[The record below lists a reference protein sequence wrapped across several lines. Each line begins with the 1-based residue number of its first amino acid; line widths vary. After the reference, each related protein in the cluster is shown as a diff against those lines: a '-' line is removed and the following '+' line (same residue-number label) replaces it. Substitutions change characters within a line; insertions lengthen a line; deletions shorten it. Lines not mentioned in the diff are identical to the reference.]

1 MDYIYSK
8 IDNNLIDVNKID
20 KIDKI
25 ETLIIE
31 TVICAEKDQPLVN
44 LSVGDYYLKVTFV
57 NSEENF
63 YYYLS
68 DINDEI
74 NRLKDQINKLQ
85 G

>member
-20 KIDKI
+20 KI
-25 ETLIIE
+25 ETLIFE
-31 TVICAEKDQPLVN
+31 TLICAEKDQPLVN

-85 G
+85 E

>member
-20 KIDKI
+20 KI
-25 ETLIIE
+25 ETLIFE
-31 TVICAEKDQPLVN
+31 TLICAEKDQPLVN

-63 YYYLS
+63 YPLFFKYFAS
-68 DINDEI
+68 I
-74 NRLKDQINKLQ
+74 R

>member
-20 KIDKI
+20 KV
-25 ETLIIE
+25 ETLIFE
-31 TVICAEKDQPLVN
+31 TLICAEKDQPLVN

-85 G
+85 E

>member
-20 KIDKI
+20 KI
-25 ETLIIE
+25 ETLIFE
-31 TVICAEKDQPLVN
+31 TLICAEKDQPLVN

-57 NSEENF
+57 NSKENF

>member
-20 KIDKI
+20 KI
-25 ETLIIE
+25 ETLIFE
-31 TVICAEKDQPLVN
+31 TLICAEKDQPLVN

-85 G
+85 GQ

>member
-20 KIDKI
+20 KI
-25 ETLIIE
+25 ETL
-31 TVICAEKDQPLVN
+31 ICAEKDQPLVN

-68 DINDEI
+68 EVNAEI
-74 NRLKDQINKLQ
+74 ARLKDQINKLQ